1 MFKLFVGD
9 RLFYKTLLTLT
20 VPLVL
25 QQLITTS
32 VQLIDNIMVGRLGES
47 AISSVAVINQLQFV
61 IILVFFGLMA
71 GSGIFTSQYFGA
83 KDFDKLA
90 QTFRFKIIA
99 GVLVAGVAVLILT
112 VFGRSLVLAF
122 TDTEETIGSALE
134 YLAIVKWGIFPL
146 VLSIAISSTFRE
158 TGITRPLLYI
168 STIAVLINTALNYA
182 LIFGHFGAPQL
193 GIAGAAIATLVARV
207 VEFLLMFVYMIYKG
221 QYFTSNLKRLFVIE
235 RTVLYGII
243 AMAIPLTLNEF
254 MWSLGQTVFLQ
265 AYSTRGDSALAAMNM
280 TNAIS
285 QLVFVTFGGIGTG
298 VAVLVGNTLGKNELD
313 LARQNAYKLVAFS
326 VVVAVVAG
334 VFLFGLSFFILD
346 LYAVSAS
353 TKAIAAF
360 NIRVNAFCIP
370 VFSLNVSLF
379 FILRSGGDTRSTLLM
394 DSVFMWVFVVP
405 MALILAY
412 ATTLPVTLMFLA
424 VQTSDVPKAF
434 IAISRF
440 KKGHWIKNLA
450 ATPAALAAQREAESL
465 PQPASGF

>member
-1 MFKLFVGD
+1 MFKLFIGD
-9 RLFYKTLLTLT
+9 RLFYKALLTLT

-90 QTFRFKIIA
+90 QTFRFKVIA
-99 GVLVAGVAVLILT
+99 GLFVAGVAVLILT
-112 VFGRSLVLAF
+112 VFGRHLVVVF
-122 TDTEETIGSALE
+122 TDTDETVASALS

-168 STIAVLINTALNYA
+168 STVAVLINTALNYV
-182 LIFGHFGAPQL
+182 LIFGHFGAPQM
-193 GIAGAAIATLVARV
+193 GIEGAAIATVIARGI
-207 VEFLLMFVYMIYKG
+207 EFFLMFLFMMRKG
-221 QYFTSNLKRLFVIE
+221 QYFTSGIRRLFVIE
-235 RTVLYGII
+235 RSVLVGII

-254 MWSLGQTVFLQ
+254 MWSLGQTVFLH

-285 QLVFVTFGGIGTG
+285 QLVFVTFAGIGTG
-298 VAVLVGNTLGKNELD
+298 VAVLVGNTLGKNELA
-313 LARQNAYKLVAFS
+313 LAKQNAYKLAAFS
-326 VVVAVVAG
+326 VVVAILAG
-334 VFLFGLSFFILD
+334 IGLFGLSFFILD
-346 LYAVSAS
+346 LYAVSAA
-353 TKAIAAF
+353 TKSVAAF
-360 NIRVNAFCIP
+360 NIRVNAFFIP

-394 DSVFMWVFVVP
+394 DAVFMWVFVVP
-405 MALILAY
+405 VALLLAY
-412 ATTLPVTLMFLA
+412 TTALPVTLMFLI
-424 VQTSDVPKAF
+424 VQSSDVPKAF

-450 ATPAALAAQREAESL
+450 ATPSDMLADHPPL
-465 PQPASGF
+465 PST